1 MIKSLGLL
9 ILRLAVGTMLI
20 HHGLEKLDNI
30 DNFADAFV
38 RPLHLPFPILL
49 SYVAAFSEIGG
60 SWLLITGFGV
70 RLGALAIVG
79 TMSVAIYHALTI
91 NGFNIYLLELL
102 VLYFGAALSLV
113 MTGGGKFSFDY
124 LIVKRY
130 LNSNL
135 DLATSTSTQ
144 VALTSPS
151 IG

>member
-1 MIKSLGLL
+1 M
-9 ILRLAVGTMLI
+9 
-20 HHGLEKLDNI
+20 
-30 DNFADAFV
+30 
-38 RPLHLPFPILL
+38 
-49 SYVAAFSEIGG
+49 
-60 SWLLITGFGV
+60 LITGFGV

-130 LNSNL
+130 FNSNL